1 MWRHS
6 QLAKQNNTRH
16 EVPLQHSQIP
26 QALLHLMINNC
37 TIMRNTHQN
46 LQNATIFPAYHKYLT
61 KKYKWEEV
69 IPSSIAWPVLTMAI
83 NWFNT
88 NEKQTIQKFIHGW
101 LPLQTHLHVQSSSTD
116 KLCPSCRC
124 HPEEKT
130 HFLACN
136 AIPQKQCFAKLH
148 SQLQQLHLKHQVDPF
163 LHQMLWQGITSIT
176 TPHNLPNPTQSY
188 PAKYI
193 TLFQN
198 QEQIRWDQ
206 IFNGRIAQSWITR
219 LTHHSTQTNG
229 TLFYA
234 KVVQILWQWVLEIW
248 KERNKNLHDTQN
260 TYDQTYLQLTV
271 KQIFHDAAQHPSTM
285 ALIENQTTENIL
297 TRPIKII
304 RQWVECRQ
312 FHMRAQAKAAAIQ
325 AKLKTL
331 DIRSFFQ
338 PKQWNSRPDTSE
350 KNLLWPP

>member
-1 MWRHS
+1 
-6 QLAKQNNTRH
+6 
-16 EVPLQHSQIP
+16 
-26 QALLHLMINNC
+26 
-37 TIMRNTHQN
+37 MRNK
-46 LQNATIFPAYHKYLT
+46 L
-61 KKYKWEEV
+61 YK
-69 IPSSIAWPVLTMAI
+69 
-83 NWFNT
+83 
-88 NEKQTIQKFIHGW
+88 KFIHGC
-101 LPLQTHLHVQSSSTD
+101 LPLQTGPHVQSSSTD
-116 KLCPSCRC
+116 KLCPSCRW
-124 HPEEKT
+124 HLEEKT

-136 AIPQKQCFAKLH
+136 AIPRKQCFAKLH
-148 SQLQQLHLKHQVDPF
+148 SQLQQLHLAKAPGWPIPASDVMAGHHF
-163 LHQMLWQGITSIT
+163 HHHT
-176 TPHNLPNPTQSY
+176 TQPSRPNTKLPSPI
-188 PAKYI
+188 YI

-234 KVVQILWQWVLEIW
+234 KVVQILWHWVLEIW
-248 KERNKNLHDTQN
+248 KECNKNLQHDTQN
-260 TYDQTYLQLTV
+260 TYNQTHLQLTV
-271 KQIFHDAAQHPSTM
+271 EQIFHDAAQHPSTM

-331 DIRSFFQ
+331 DIWSFFQ
-338 PKQWNSRPDTSE
+338 PKLQNSRPDTSK
-350 KNLLWPP
+350 KNLLRPP